1 MPSTMQPASAGDVKR
16 MILAFSKGKMGKDGQ
31 DGRDG
36 TDGQDGYTPVPGVD
50 YPTDAQIDAKI
61 AAALAERNQLEPLV
75 AESVTWL
82 NENGDPTKVYIV
94 PNADG
99 QGGKVYAYAE
109 TEAVLEPDNVL
120 AENPLLGD
128 KDINVGVVK
137 GVRLSSSTG
146 NETTNSGA
154 LSTGFIPCD
163 DDDILTVTG
172 WRGINGTSMYI
183 IAYDVNKARLANVTI
198 GVRGTTDFRIS
209 PATKWATVDDG
220 TDTFVTN
227 PLTSVMSTETVTI
240 TGIGYIRLCADVN
253 VADTM
258 EVYVNKS
265 STVDTVAAWYA
276 FADFVPTAD
285 ARIEELDRRLSVVE
299 SGALGA
305 VDMRTWDKPVYDTTP
320 VVLIGDDTDPT
331 KAKPAVGDRNTVQ
344 AIYDAYDALMAAH
357 PLYIT
362 KTPYK
367 DKTADG
373 QALYRYDFKAPKPH
387 EYSGGGN
394 PVIVKPKII
403 LISGIHYEWVGI
415 WSLFHA
421 LEEIVTNPALRD
433 IRRNVHLIVVPV
445 CNPYCLSG
453 PYSATNGRKN
463 ANGVEIHR
471 NFAVDHAVIDP
482 TSNNYGG
489 AEPLSEVETRH
500 IDSILAANP
509 EAVAFVSCHNF
520 DGRDTSKP
528 FGTSGGGSDYGT
540 TFMWASTATNYLY
553 NLGGRFGVKMSE
565 AWEDK
570 YGDAWRDQIDAI
582 IAARKTAG
590 LTHQP
595 EGDYTVGTAGK
606 STTPGTE
613 AKHCMLYGIQGMT
626 FEVAGNMMAL
636 DSENADSITITR
648 GAEVYANLIATLL
661 GAFDPRDKKEYA
673 LMTTGETAI
682 V

>member
-1 MPSTMQPASAGDVKR
+1 
-16 MILAFSKGKMGKDGQ
+16 
-31 DGRDG
+31 
-36 TDGQDGYTPVPGVD
+36 
-50 YPTDAQIDAKI
+50 
-61 AAALAERNQLEPLV
+61 
-75 AESVTWL
+75 
-82 NENGDPTKVYIV
+82 
-94 PNADG
+94 
-99 QGGKVYAYAE
+99 
-109 TEAVLEPDNVL
+109 
-120 AENPLLGD
+120 
-128 KDINVGVVK
+128 
-137 GVRLSSSTG
+137 
-146 NETTNSGA
+146 
-154 LSTGFIPCD
+154 
-163 DDDILTVTG
+163 
-172 WRGINGTSMYI
+172 
-183 IAYDVNKARLANVTI
+183 
-198 GVRGTTDFRIS
+198 
-209 PATKWATVDDG
+209 
-220 TDTFVTN
+220 
-227 PLTSVMSTETVTI
+227 
-240 TGIGYIRLCADVN
+240 
-253 VADTM
+253 
-258 EVYVNKS
+258 
-265 STVDTVAAWYA
+265 
-276 FADFVPTAD
+276 
-285 ARIEELDRRLSVVE
+285 
-299 SGALGA
+299 
-305 VDMRTWDKPVYDTTP
+305 MRTWDKPVYDTTP
-320 VVLIGDDTDPT
+320 VVLIGDDTDSA

-362 KTPYK
+362 KTAYK

-373 QALYRYDFKAPKPH
+373 QTLYRYDFKAPKPH

-394 PVIVKPKII
+394 PAIVKPKII

-433 IRRNVHLIVVPV
+433 IQRNAHLIVVPA
-445 CNPYCLSG
+445 CNPYCLDTTR
-453 PYSATNGRKN
+453 YSETNGRKN

-482 TSNNYGG
+482 SSNNYGG

-500 IDSILAANP
+500 IESILAANP
-509 EAVAFVSCHNF
+509 DAVAFISCHNF

-570 YGDAWRDQIDAI
+570 YGDAWREQIDTI
-582 IAARKTAG
+582 IAARKAAG

-606 STTPGTE
+606 STSPGTE

-636 DSENADSITITR
+636 DSENGDSITITR

-661 GAFDPRDKKEYA
+661 EAFAPRDKKEYA
-673 LMTTGETAI
+673 LKTAGEAAI